1 MCSWGPSFEKAHTLT
16 LLGVNKSQSSIAT
29 SKYFVRESEKRGQAK
44 GLDEFEEMEE
54 VMHSV
59 NTKLKRIESSL
70 LSVVD
75 SKKLHLK
82 RNELTKLKYDAARYD
97 D

>member
-1 MCSWGPSFEKAHTLT
+1 
-16 LLGVNKSQSSIAT
+16 
-29 SKYFVRESEKRGQAK
+29 
-44 GLDEFEEMEE
+44 
-54 VMHSV
+54 MHSV